1 VANASRSDHVNRLH
15 DRGAGNDG
23 RRVLDGT
30 FGPNP
35 DNRIVGGGGGGGG
48 GDCNYAELEPIGTM
62 PSLARISYL

>member
-1 VANASRSDHVNRLH
+1 MANASRSDHVNRLH

-35 DNRIVGGGGGGGG
+35 DNRIVGGGGGG
-48 GDCNYAELEPIGTM
+48 DCNYAELEPIGTM
-62 PSLARISYL
+62 PSLARISYS

>member
-1 VANASRSDHVNRLH
+1 MANASRSDHVNRLH

-35 DNRIVGGGGGGGG
+35 DNRIVGGGGGG
-48 GDCNYAELEPIGTM
+48 DCNYAELEPI
-62 PSLARISYL
+62 